1 MLTLSNLYK
10 TALKINFDIN
20 SHLQFV
26 PKKRFF
32 FGVFVELTFFV
43 GFEPRLVNF

>member
-10 TALKINFDIN
+10 TAMKINFEIN
-20 SHLQFV
+20 SPLQFV
-26 PKKRFF
+26 PPKKFF
-32 FGVFVELTFFV
+32 LAFLQSSRFFV